1 MYLSYESTFFI
12 VNLTPQAKL
21 AHPAFVQGY
30 KIYYNSHNRPEKSAL
45 PFLTLWKD
53 NFNLRYNIPSK
64 VVCPTAMLSRQQQP
78 KWVDVHTKRF
88 NPKEM
93 IQAHIQIK

>member
-1 MYLSYESTFFI
+1 MEAPFFI
-12 VNLTPQAKL
+12 VTLLPNTKL
-21 AHPAFVQGY
+21 AHPIFVRCY
-30 KIYYNSHNRPEKSAL
+30 KNYYKLLSCPEKNAL

-78 KWVDVHTKRF
+78 KWVDVHTNRF

-93 IQAHIQIK
+93 I